1 MSLWEVLPFER
12 QTAGRGQLV
21 GAVFSTLPVQTQS
34 YWKNKTRIL
43 ALHFTDGIQTLK
55 VIQRG
60 RSPSW
65 RSSGSM
71 TSRGVREVRCRGR
84 AAPQHT
90 EEESAAKVSIGG
102 ELLCASLVRAGC
114 AGPVQPADG
123 PAADPG
129 ASEGDRAGP
138 GLHLTVRPVAVVDAY
153 PEEAVGWPD
162 GPVGA
167 PVAEEVLGC
176 RPLRGPLALHFLP
189 LERMRSFRFSRV
201 EPARIVQLF
210 FLFIFFKCNKW
221 TNTHRQPQ
229 EVLRSAISAVPCV
242 QRPINSRSAWKVL
255 C

>member
-1 MSLWEVLPFER
+1 M
-12 QTAGRGQLV
+12 
-21 GAVFSTLPVQTQS
+21 
-34 YWKNKTRIL
+34 
-43 ALHFTDGIQTLK
+43 
-55 VIQRG
+55 
-60 RSPSW
+60 
-65 RSSGSM
+65 
-71 TSRGVREVRCRGR
+71 
-84 AAPQHT
+84 
-90 EEESAAKVSIGG
+90 ESAAKVSIGG
-102 ELLCASLVRAGC
+102 ELLCASLVRAGW

-123 PAADPG
+123 PAAGPG

-153 PEEAVGWPD
+153 PEEAVGRPD
-162 GPVGA
+162 APVGA

-201 EPARIVQLF
+201 EPARIVRLF
-210 FLFIFFKCNKW
+210 FWFIFFKSNKW

-242 QRPINSRSAWKVL
+242 QRPINSRSAFKVL